1 MSNEFTEW
9 FDKHDEKLLFM
20 ECEDIA
26 REAFWAGVKSVKNHQ
41 CSVTDLQGN
50 HCPEIPLHTIFID
63 GEEVWLCKRCFENAV
78 YRIERRPTQ
87 RAVDGATH
95 CACGLGLLPDGTCPM
110 HFQYIT
116 HRN

>member
-1 MSNEFTEW
+1 MSRIPFSEFTES
-9 FDKHDEKLLFM
+9 EL
-20 ECEDIA
+20 
-26 REAFWAGVKSVKNHQ
+26 R
-41 CSVTDLQGN
+41 
-50 HCPEIPLHTIFID
+50 IFISALEHYTKD
-63 GEEVWLCKRCFENAV
+63 MHKSAYIYDICDSLLGEMKFNLESRIKEWNEVLGEVIREPFS
-78 YRIERRPTQ
+78 RPTQ